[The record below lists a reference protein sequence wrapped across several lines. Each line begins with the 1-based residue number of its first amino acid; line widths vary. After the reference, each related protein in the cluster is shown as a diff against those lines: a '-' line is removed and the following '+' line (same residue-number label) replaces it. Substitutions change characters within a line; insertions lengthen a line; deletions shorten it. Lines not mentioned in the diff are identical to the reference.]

1 MTTMT
6 GMGRRRLGGRA
17 QGILL
22 AVPLAAAPVVLAH
35 PSLALAQAAQSQSAG
50 GDSSG
55 AVSEVV
61 VTARLRAEDAQTVP
75 VPMSVTTGA
84 VLDLQRIAT
93 PRQLDQIS
101 ANLNITQANPRQT
114 ILSIRG
120 VGGTTQVSDGLDS
133 SVGVYEDGV
142 YLGRPGEFAYSF
154 FDLDQIDVLRG
165 PQGTLYGRN
174 TMGGAIN
181 INTVAPS
188 FTYGAEGQ
196 AEFGNYDYRQ
206 YDLALTGPLI
216 DDKLAF
222 RFTGY
227 DTKRDGLDVDPVRD
241 THENARDGYGGRL
254 QLLFTPTSDFSY
266 RLIASY
272 NRADAQQG
280 EFQFLGNQPTASS
293 GFSFARSAALVAPG
307 YAPPS
312 NPFSRIVDNDGQE
325 SSGTH
330 QFLISGQGDWTF
342 GRGYKLTSI
351 TAYQTWAFI
360 PTNDAD
366 FTALPIATNTNFVDH
381 ASQVS
386 QELRLASPTGDKLEW
401 VTGFYYF
408 QQTVK
413 GLSDTTDAADAWAF
427 NSTLAGL
434 ANGTPARAAGL
445 SSVLNGLSY
454 VTDETPK
461 SESYALFGQAVWRIA
476 PKWSLTM
483 GFRDT
488 YESKTQAI
496 DSFGA
501 GNTQLL
507 SCAATGKGCVFDGYG
522 LSVANAAKAA
532 KGFPTGT
539 TNFGADDNLLSGLVS
554 LSYQWRPNA
563 MLYATYSHS
572 EQSAGVNVGLLSAQV
587 LANGVTEAV
596 APEGADNYELGI
608 KSQLLDRRLTLNLDG
623 FWEEVSNYQTNAVF
637 LINGSATQAL
647 ANAGGIRSR
656 GFEFDGAYMV
666 TPNLNIRASGA
677 YTDAGYTNYPNAPC
691 APEQTAAGLS
701 SCSLTGRPVANTP
714 RYIANLAADYTREIR
729 PGVNGYLT
737 GDYSFRSAQNLL
749 TDDSRYG
756 HIDAYG
762 IVDARLGVR
771 FGGGK
776 YDVSMWVQNLF
787 NTDYLTNIQENNGA
801 FLGYLGDPRT
811 LATLRSAEFGF
822 FGVVV

>member
-1 MTTMT
+1 MA
-6 GMGRRRLGGRA
+6 GVGKRGPRGRA
-17 QGILL
+17 RGILL
-22 AVPLAAAPVVLAH
+22 AVPLAAAPLGGV
-35 PSLALAQAAQSQSAG
+35 ALAQTQAATPATATPDG
-50 GDSSG
+50 GVV
-55 AVSEVV
+55 APVV
-61 VTARLRAEDAQTVP
+61 VTARLRQEDVQTVP
-75 VPMSVTTGA
+75 VPMSVVSGA
-84 VLDLQRIAT
+84 TLDLQRITT
-93 PRQLDQIS
+93 PRQLDQVS

-174 TMGGAIN
+174 TTGGAIN
-181 INTVAPS
+181 ISTVAPS

-196 AEFGNYDYRQ
+196 AEFGNYNLRQ
-206 YDLALTGPLI
+206 YDVALTGPLI

-227 DTKRDGLDVDPVRD
+227 DTKRDGLDYDTTRD

-254 QLLFTPTSDFSY
+254 QLLFTPTTDFSY

-272 NRADAQQG
+272 NRADAAQG
-280 EFQFLGNQPTASS
+280 EFQFLGNQPTAAS

-307 YAPPS
+307 YSPPT
-312 NPFSRIVDNDGQE
+312 NPYNRIVDNDGQE

-366 FTALPIATNTNFVDH
+366 FTALPVATNTNFIDH

-386 QELRLASPTGDKLEW
+386 QEFRLASPTGDRVEW
-401 VTGFYYF
+401 VAGAYYF
-408 QQTVK
+408 QQTVH
-413 GLSDTTDAADAWAF
+413 GLSDTTDQADAWAF

-434 ANGTPARAAGL
+434 ANGTVSRAASL
-445 SSVLNGLSY
+445 SATLNGLSY
-454 VTDETPK
+454 LTTETPK
-461 SESYALFGQAVWRIA
+461 SQSYALFGQAVWHIA

-488 YESKTQAI
+488 YEDKTQSI
-496 DSFGA
+496 VSSGL

-507 SCAATGKGCVFDGYG
+507 TCANTGQSCVFDGYT
-522 LSVANAAKAA
+522 LSKANAVKAA

-539 TNFGADDNLLSGLVS
+539 ANFGADNNLLSGLAS

-563 MLYATYSHS
+563 MVYATYSHS
-572 EQSAGVNVGLLSAQV
+572 EQSAGLNVGLLSSQV
-587 LANGVTEAV
+587 LASGVTEAV
-596 APEGADNYELGI
+596 APERADNYEVGV
-608 KSQLLDRRLTLNLDG
+608 KTALLDRRLTLNFDG
-623 FWEEVSNYQTNAVF
+623 FWEEVSNYQTNAMF

-656 GFEFDGAYMV
+656 GFEVDGAYAV
-666 TPNLNIRASGA
+666 TSNLKLRASGA
-677 YTDAGYTNYPNAPC
+677 YTDAEYTDYPNAPC

-714 RYIANLAADYTREIR
+714 RYIANLAGDYSHEIR
-729 PGVNGYLT
+729 AGVLGYVS
-737 GDYSFRSAQNLL
+737 GDYSFRSSQNQL

-762 IVDARLGVR
+762 IVDARLGVK

-787 NTDYLTNIQENNGA
+787 DTDYLTNIQENNGA

-811 LATLRSAEFGF
+811 FGATLRAAF
-822 FGVVV
+822 

>member
-1 MTTMT
+1 MTDV
-6 GMGRRRLGGRA
+6 GKPRLGGRA
-17 QGILL
+17 RGILL
-22 AVPLAAAPVVLAH
+22 AVPLAAAPLTAAGV
-35 PSLALAQAAQSQSAG
+35 AQAQTAPSVPPVVDAPQRAAG
-50 GDSSG
+50 QD
-55 AVSEVV
+55 AVAVAPVV
-61 VTARLRAEDAQTVP
+61 VTARLRKEDAQTVP
-75 VPMSVTTGA
+75 VPMSVISGA
-84 VLDLQRIAT
+84 TLDLQQIQT
-93 PRQLDQIS
+93 PRQLNQVS

-133 SVGVYEDGV
+133 SVGVYEDGI
-142 YLGRPGEFAYSF
+142 YLGRPGEFAYNF

-174 TMGGAIN
+174 TTGGAIN
-181 INTVAPS
+181 ISTVAPS

-196 AEFGNYDYRQ
+196 AEFGDYNLRQ

-227 DTKRDGLDVDPVRD
+227 DTKRDGFDFDPVRD
-241 THENARDGYGGRL
+241 THENGRDGYGGRL
-254 QLLFTPTSDFSY
+254 QLLFTPTSTFSY

-272 NRADAQQG
+272 NRADAPQG
-280 EFQFLGNQPTASS
+280 EFQFLGNQPTTAT
-293 GFSFARSAALVAPG
+293 GFNFARSAALVAPG

-312 NPFSRIVDNDGQE
+312 NPFNRVVDNDAQE

-366 FTALPIATNTNFVDH
+366 FTALPIATNTNFIDH

-386 QELRLASPTGDKLEW
+386 QELRLASPTGDRVEW

-413 GLSDTTDAADAWAF
+413 GLSDTMNQSDAWAF

-434 ANGTPARAAGL
+434 ANGTPARAASL
-445 SSVLNGLSY
+445 SSVLNGFNY
-454 VTDETPK
+454 VTTETPK
-461 SESYALFGQAVWRIA
+461 SQSEALFAQATWHIA
-476 PKWSLTM
+476 PKWSLTA

-488 YESKTQAI
+488 YETKSQAI

-501 GNTQLL
+501 GDTQLL
-507 SCAATGKGCVFDGYG
+507 SCANTGQGCGFGG
-522 LSVANAAKAA
+522 FTLTQANAQKAA

-539 TNFGADDNLLSGLVS
+539 ADFGADNNLLSGLVS

-563 MLYATYSHS
+563 MVYATYSHS
-572 EQSAGVNVGLLSAQV
+572 EQSAGLNVGLLSAQV
-587 LANGVTEAV
+587 LASGVTEAV

-608 KSQLLDRRLTLNLDG
+608 KSALLDRRLTLDLDG

-656 GFEFDGAYMV
+656 GFEMDAAYAV
-666 TPNLNIRASGA
+666 TSNLNIRASGA
-677 YTDAGYTNYPNAPC
+677 YTDAEYTNYSNAPC

-714 RYIANLAADYTREIR
+714 RYTLNLASDYSHEIR
-729 PGVNGYLT
+729 PGVLGYVS
-737 GDYSFRSAQNLL
+737 GDYSFRSSQNLL
-749 TDDSRYG
+749 TDDSRFG

-762 IVDARLGVR
+762 VVDARFGVK
-771 FGGGK
+771 FGGGR

-801 FLGYLGDPRT
+801 FLGFLGDPRT
-811 LATLRSAEFGF
+811 FGATLRAAF
-822 FGVVV
+822 